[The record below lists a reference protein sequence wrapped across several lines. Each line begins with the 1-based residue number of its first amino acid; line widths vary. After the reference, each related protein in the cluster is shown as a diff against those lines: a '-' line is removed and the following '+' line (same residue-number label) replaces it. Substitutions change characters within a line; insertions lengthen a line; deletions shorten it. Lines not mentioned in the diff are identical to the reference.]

1 MEMIKEIPAK
11 SDICCASLPAAAE
24 RSVAGQ
30 TVSVHGMVHTHR
42 DMGEFSFLIL
52 RLRDGLLQCVLE
64 KNVTIEGAVAI
75 HDEYSVRGEGLLVA
89 DERAPGGYELRFT
102 AIEVL
107 SIPHSPRP
115 IHLGKRISHMS
126 LEANLAMRPIT
137 LRHQRQRSVFRLQ
150 EGICRGFRDYLH
162 SQGFTEVHTPKIV
175 SAGAEGGSNI
185 FRLDYFGRKAFLAQS
200 PQFYKQTMVGVFE
213 RVFEIG
219 PVFRAEKHST
229 ARHLNEYT
237 SMDLEMGFIDSF
249 SDIMAMETGMLQY
262 TLDLLR
268 REYQSDLALLQ
279 VSLPDA
285 SAIPAI
291 TFAEAKQRVSE
302 KFNRR
307 IKDPYDLEPEEE
319 RLIGEM
325 VKEEY
330 GSDFVFV
337 THYPSKKRP
346 FYAKDDPADPRYT
359 LSFDLLCR
367 GMEITTGGQR
377 IHDYAEQV
385 AKMEARGMDPAE
397 FASYLMIHEFGMP
410 PHGGLG
416 IGLERLLM
424 MLIGESNVRHAVLFP
439 RDLARLDP

>member
-1 MEMIKEIPAK
+1 MEQIKGII
-11 SDICCASLPAAAE
+11 SSGDLSCAGLAAAAAAGG
-24 RSVAGQ
+24 VAG
-30 TVSVHGMVHTHR
+30 VHGMVHTHR
-42 DMGEFSFLIL
+42 DLGEFSFIIL

-64 KNVTIEGAVAI
+64 KGVEIAGASAI
-75 HDEYSVRGEGLLVA
+75 HDEYSVRGEGLLLA
-89 DERAPGGYELRFT
+89 DERAPGGFELRLSSL
-102 AIEVL
+102 EVL
-107 SIPHSPRP
+107 SVPHSPRP
-115 IHLGKRISHMS
+115 IALGKRISHMS
-126 LEANLAMRPIT
+126 LDANLAMRPIT
-137 LRHQRQRSVFRLQ
+137 LRHQRQRSMFRLQ
-150 EGICRGFRDYLH
+150 EGICRGFRDFLH
-162 SQGFTEVHTPKIV
+162 QQGFTEVHTPKIV

-213 RVFEIG
+213 RVFEVG

-237 SMDLEMGFIDSF
+237 SLDFEMGFIETF
-249 SDIMAMETGMLQY
+249 TEIMAMETAMLQY
-262 TLDLLR
+262 TLALLS
-268 REYQSDLALLQ
+268 REYSRDLALLQ
-279 VSLPDA
+279 VTLPDA

-291 TFAEAKQRVSE
+291 TFTEAKERVAE
-302 KFNRR
+302 KYNRK

-325 VKEEY
+325 VKQDY

-346 FYAKDDPADPRYT
+346 FYAKDDPADPRFT
-359 LSFDLLCR
+359 LSFDLLFR

-377 IHDYAEQV
+377 IHIYADQI
-385 AKMEARGMDPAE
+385 AKMESRGMDPAD
-397 FASYLMIHEFGMP
+397 FASYLMIHEYGMP

-424 MLIGESNVRHAVLFP
+424 MLTAETNVRQATLFP
-439 RDLARLDP
+439 RDMARLDP

>member
-1 MEMIKEIPAK
+1 MELIRQAVQGR
-11 SDICCASLPAAAE
+11 DICCANLAAA
-24 RSVAGQ
+24 AGQ
-30 TVSVHGMVHTHR
+30 NVSVHGMVHTHR

-64 KNVTIEGAVAI
+64 KTVPVEGPATI
-75 HDEYSVRGEGLLVA
+75 HDEYSVRGEGLLLA
-89 DERAPGGYELRFT
+89 DERAPGGFELRLSSLQ
-102 AIEVL
+102 VL
-107 SIPHSPRP
+107 SMPHSPRP
-115 IHLGKRISHMS
+115 VHLGKKISHMS

-162 SQGFTEVHTPKIV
+162 GQGFTEVHTPKIV

-237 SMDLEMGFIDSF
+237 SMDLEMGFIESYT
-249 SDIMAMETGMLQY
+249 DIMAMETGMLQY
-262 TLDLLR
+262 TLELLQ
-268 REYQSDLALLQ
+268 REYAGDLALLLVQ
-279 VSLPDA
+279 LPDA

-291 TFAEAKQRVSE
+291 TFAEAKQRVAE
-302 KFNRR
+302 KYNRK

-325 VKEEY
+325 VKEDY

-385 AKMEARGMDPAE
+385 AKMESRGMDPAE
-397 FASYLMIHEFGMP
+397 FASYLMIHEYGMP

-424 MLIGESNVRHAVLFP
+424 MLTGENNVRHAVLFP
-439 RDLARLDP
+439 RDLARLEP